1 MSCLPICPRL
11 AEYGMSIG
19 MTKRMSLQRPAPRT
33 RLRRVKQRKTFTLSP
48 ESVAL
53 LEGLTASRSDS
64 RGRESVSAVLDDLL
78 LAIGK
83 DKARRE
89 AEEKIGKYY
98 DERSEEERQEE
109 VEWGNFATGEFLA
122 IELNRSR
129 E

>member
-1 MSCLPICPRL
+1 
-11 AEYGMSIG
+11 
-19 MTKRMSLQRPAPRT
+19 MTKRMSFQRPAPRT
-33 RLRRVKQRKTFTLSP
+33 RLHRVKQRKTFTLSP

-53 LEGLTASRSDS
+53 LEGLSANRSDS